1 MENIKCLIFSHESDI
16 DGLGCVVLAKL
27 AFNDLRYIL
36 EHNTTSLEPVV
47 RDFYEVGLLDYYDKI
62 FITDLA
68 LEEPTLSVIANSEIS
83 KKIQV
88 LDHHQRAINLNLNK
102 YPFTKIVEE
111 DTKKRCATD
120 LFYEYLVNNN
130 YLERTKALD
139 DFVESTRLEDTWTW
153 KEQDDFGNRAHDL
166 AVLLN
171 EIGKKEYINSMTK
184 KLSTEKEF
192 DLTTDEKLKIALNK
206 EETKE
211 YIENKILPNIK
222 YMTDED
228 NNKFGIVF
236 SKYQYRNEIADY
248 IIEHNN
254 PNNIKYII
262 IAAMDKG
269 ANGQKSYRSIEDNF
283 DVNKI
288 AMKHGGGGHPG
299 AALVNITEE
308 QKKKVKTLKQNE
320 SLEYL
325 AKASYNK

>member
-1 MENIKCLIFSHESDI
+1 MENLKCIIFSHESDI
-16 DGLGCVVLAKL
+16 DGLGCVVLASL
-27 AFNDLRYIL
+27 AFKDLRYVL
-36 EHNTTSLEPVV
+36 EHNTGSLEPVV

-68 LEEPTLSVIANSEIS
+68 LEEPTLSIIANSEIS
-83 KKIQV
+83 KKMQV

-139 DFVESTRLEDTWTW
+139 DFVELTRLEDTWTW
-153 KEQDDFGNRAHDL
+153 KQEKDFGIKAHDL
-166 AVLLN
+166 AILLN
-171 EIGKKEYINSMTK
+171 EIGKKEYIKSMIEKLK
-184 KLSTEKEF
+184 KEKDF
-192 DLTTDEKLKIALNK
+192 DFDIAEKLKIVLNK
-206 EETKE
+206 EETKK
-211 YIENKILPNIK
+211 YIEEKILPNIK
-222 YMTDED
+222 YMIDED
-228 NNKFGIVF
+228 NNKFGIVL

-269 ANGQKSYRSIEDNF
+269 TNGQKSYRAIEDNF
-283 DVNKI
+283 DVNEI

-299 AALVNITEE
+299 AAMVNITEE
-308 QKKKVKTLKQNE
+308 QKKKVKTLSQSD

-325 AKASYNK
+325 AKASYHK